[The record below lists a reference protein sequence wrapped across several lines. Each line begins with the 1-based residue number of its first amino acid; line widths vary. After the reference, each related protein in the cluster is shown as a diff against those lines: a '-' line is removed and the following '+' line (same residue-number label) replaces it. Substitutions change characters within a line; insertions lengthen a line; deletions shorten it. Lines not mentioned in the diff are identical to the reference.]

1 MRAAS
6 TLPPVPAPIHMPSLL
21 STQQRV
27 VLPVTAHQQQQQQLQ
42 QLQEVQ
48 LDGDDFDMLLDI
60 DSPRE
65 VTVATSPVTLCDC
78 NRFQAFSAVHNGN
91 ADKCDATLM

>member
-1 MRAAS
+1 
-6 TLPPVPAPIHMPSLL
+6 
-21 STQQRV
+21 
-27 VLPVTAHQQQQQQLQ
+27 
-42 QLQEVQ
+42 VQ